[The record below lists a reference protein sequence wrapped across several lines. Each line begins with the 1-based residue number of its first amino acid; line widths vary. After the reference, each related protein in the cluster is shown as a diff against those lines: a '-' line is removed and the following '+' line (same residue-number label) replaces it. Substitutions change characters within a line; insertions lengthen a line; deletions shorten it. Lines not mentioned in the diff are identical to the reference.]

1 MSAEYRPWTTI
12 ECGRVPVPW
21 ARDMGVPVDFV
32 ELPGPVAAA
41 TAEDVIGT
49 AQAVAFIRV
58 CQAQAAI
65 QEMQQAQAQRSVSGR
80 IKLAQE
86 AHYEP
91 PLARMVCPVCG
102 DTANAWINDDGTLQD
117 PRDVICGKTHAP
129 EAMIQLRDGTA

>member
-41 TAEDVIGT
+41 DAMGVIGT
-49 AQAVAFIRV
+49 AQVVAFIRV
-58 CQAQAAI
+58 KQ
-65 QEMQQAQAQRSVSGR
+65 
-80 IKLAQE
+80 AQE
-86 AHYEP
+86 AIAQMERDKAAATVMGRIRAAQQARYEP

-102 DTANAWINDDGTLQD
+102 DTTDAWIYDDGTLQD